1 MRLTRFLIAGGAAIA
16 ALSSV
21 PAVAEKAP
29 AARDALYAGNAIAS
43 GRYAEAEHV
52 LQPAS
57 YADAKDPARLIN
69 LATVY
74 MQTQR
79 FDQARATLQQVRAL
93 PDESLVLAGGV
104 NFSSHNIAVA
114 MLNRL
119 P

>member
-1 MRLTRFLIAGGAAIA
+1 MFKFSLKIVGGAAIA
-16 ALSSV
+16 ALASV
-21 PAVAEKAP
+21 AAVASGPAETPYASKA
-29 AARDALYAGNAIAS
+29 ITS
-43 GRYAEAEHV
+43 GQLNEAERM
-52 LQPAS
+52 LKPAS
-57 YADAKDPARLIN
+57 YADAQDPARLIN

-79 FDQARATLQQVRAL
+79 FDKARATLQQVTRL

-104 NFSSHNIAVA
+104 SYTSHNIAKA